1 MVEGEVFRKIVPGWE
16 ALRIF
21 LVRMGKNKELRR
33 AENKK
38 ANNEASILALAE
50 CSKKLDVLT
59 AQTNKLSLKIASTQ
73 RLERTSALAIN
84 FIAQTGQETD
94 RYYSQV
100 GRMFLKENA
109 EEVDKGLRNAV
120 AESKKDLE
128 KLTKTLE
135 QFEKLRKEQIEQM
148 KELTVA

>member
-1 MVEGEVFRKIVPGWE
+1 MKVVAGWE
-16 ALRIF
+16 SLHIL
-21 LVRMGKNKELRR
+21 LVRMGKNKQLRR

-59 AQTNKLSLKIASTQ
+59 AQTNKLSMKIAAT
-73 RLERTSALAIN
+73 RRVERTSALALN

-100 GRMFLKENA
+100 GRMFLKESA
-109 EEVDKGLRNAV
+109 EKVDQGLRNGV
-120 AESKKDLE
+120 EESKKDLE

-135 QFEKLRKEQIEQM
+135 QFEKLRKEQIEQI